1 MVQWSR
7 GDIMRSKT
15 GRIITNIALY
25 IIFAALGCG
34 IACASLIFFMVD
46 GFVNQFGDG
55 VLKAVFVTIYL
66 CAIAATIAICKKK
79 KVGLALPP
87 CLTLA
92 ALSAVMVNGIIYNA
106 AGLYSSVYSREKW
119 DENEEIRFYMIDD
132 LEKKYDFV
140 GMTKDKV
147 IEILGEPDTVSEYG
161 GWEVFDYY
169 LGYGD
174 DMIDPYTYNVRFE
187 DGIAVYADR
196 KNN

>member
-7 GDIMRSKT
+7 GGIMRSKT
-15 GRIITNIALY
+15 GKIINNIALY
-25 IIFAALGCG
+25 IILVALGCG

-46 GFVNQFGDG
+46 GFVNQFGNG
-55 VLKAVFVTIYL
+55 LLKAVFVTIYL
-66 CAIAATIAICKKK
+66 CAIAATIAIGKKK
-79 KVGLALPP
+79 KAGLALPL
-87 CLTLA
+87 CLTIA
-92 ALSAVMVNGIIYNA
+92 ALSAFMVNGIIYNA

-132 LEKKYDFV
+132 LEKKYDSV
-140 GMTKDKV
+140 GMSKAEV
-147 IEILGEPDTVSEYG
+147 IEILGEPDAISEYG

-174 DMIDPYTYNVRFE
+174 DMIDPYTYNIRFE

-196 KNN
+196 ENN